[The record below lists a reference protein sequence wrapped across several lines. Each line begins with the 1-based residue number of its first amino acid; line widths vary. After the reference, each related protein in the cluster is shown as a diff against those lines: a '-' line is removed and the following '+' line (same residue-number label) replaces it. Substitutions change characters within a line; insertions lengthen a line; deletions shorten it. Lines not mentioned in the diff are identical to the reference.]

1 MLIPAEVAAFHSL
14 RSGALL
20 KYGECGR
27 FKIFRPGVKRRV
39 VKDKAKAL
47 SQAGERPDN
56 IRLIQ
61 VIGEDIDGHT
71 RVGMTLLKEAKER
84 LPCMGAEPPV
94 LLLERCGLVV
104 NGL

>member
-39 VKDKAKAL
+39 IKDKAKAL
-47 SQAGERPDN
+47 SQAGERPNN
-56 IRLIQ
+56 IRLVQ
-61 VIGEDIDGHT
+61 VIGEDIDGHA
-71 RVGMTLLKEAKER
+71 RVGTAFLKEAKER
-84 LPCMGAEPPV
+84 LSCVGAEPLV
-94 LLLERCGLVV
+94 LPLEQCGL
-104 NGL
+104 